1 MASTTVS
8 PTRIDFRTT
17 HEVKGMIEQAAAIN
31 GLTVSEFIKVTMI
44 AKSHEILAQHEMR
57 VLSDRDR
64 DTFLA
69 LLEEPAQPNA
79 ALRAAAARYKRAVR
93 DGSLIP

>member
-1 MASTTVS
+1 
-8 PTRIDFRTT
+8 
-17 HEVKGMIEQAAAIN
+17 MIEQAAAIN
-31 GLTVSEFIKVTMI
+31 GLTVSEFIKVTML
-44 AKSHEILAQHEMR
+44 AKSHEVLAQHETH

-69 LLEEPAQPNA
+69 LLEESAPPNA
-79 ALRAAAARYKRAVR
+79 ALRAAAVRYTKAVR